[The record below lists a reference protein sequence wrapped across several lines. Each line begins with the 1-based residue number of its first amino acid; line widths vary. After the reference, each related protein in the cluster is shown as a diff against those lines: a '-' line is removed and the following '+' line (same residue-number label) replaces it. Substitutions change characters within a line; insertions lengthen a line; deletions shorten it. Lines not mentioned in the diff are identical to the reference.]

1 MANTILDQG
10 GCTNLWPFRVDE
22 LRDSKQLVKKL
33 SIPQDTKQFV
43 FALRDPH
50 TQSIIYILSSLN
62 LSERSASDAMC
73 LIKEI
78 KPDAVLVQAA
88 VSPFSELQSE
98 EDSVPVPTSSFG
110 VIKRCFLDKIGRDMY
125 ESVACNFVLREIFG
139 TSFHGPLLAA
149 KRAAEDSLLLLGGNS
164 NNSDNDSNSYRGS
177 HFRSLINSLV
187 PKQHAASWAPS
198 ALKRFSLDKELRMM
212 LAKALSGSLDPLL
225 LSSGAN
231 AGSVLEKGNEEIQ
244 PSSSYE
250 TPGFARSIYA
260 LLEDLYSIFGDL
272 PSLGKALA
280 HVQKM
285 LLDVNRGEVFDKRTV
300 SEGLRPSNRKGAAK
314 SDNIEFSEIPADDK
328 LHTLFAQAI
337 RSQTDKFKT
346 IVAVVDAI
354 ALAGLRKHWD
364 TPLPVEVKEL
374 VGELITNSE
383 VKGVMMNHSEK
394 KWLLTDKPMVA
405 VGAGA
410 TAVFGA
416 SSLTKVVPA
425 STLVKVITFK
435 IPTSLKISLSQ
446 MQKVLAFAFGHYKV
460 VAPGIATSGAKTS
473 GIMKA
478 AVSAEKI

>member
-149 KRAAEDSLLLLGGNS
+149 KRAAEDV
-164 NNSDNDSNSYRGS
+164 GS
-177 HFRSLINSLV
+177 SFL
-187 PKQHAASWAPS
+187 HAASWAPS

-285 LLDVNRGEVFDKRTV
+285 LIAPNNK
-300 SEGLRPSNRKGAAK
+300 GLRPSNRKGAAK
-314 SDNIEFSEIPADDK
+314 SDNIEFSEILADDK